1 MHGLVKKAA
10 VVGLVLAV
18 LAAVLFWQRT
28 PILSWYYLRGLAAA
42 EEGDRAVWVE
52 RTISLDIEAVPGL
65 VDLLRRADSKAC
77 ANAEAALA
85 ALVTRWQVGDLR
97 TARLAEE
104 LTGAFSNLHNPGKEA
119 VLEWYIATLRA
130 GAKAGTPLPGLVDT
144 GSKLLGVAARS
155 GETGV
160 RLRTLALAEVLLAT
174 TTVRPDICRDL
185 ALQGLDAKDTGLR
198 VRAIRLTMHEPLH
211 TDKALIDRVLISL
224 RDPAPEVRR
233 AAVLAIGIA
242 EEAISKEE
250 MLPLL
255 QDPDAEV
262 RRLCEKALRGRGLDD
277 TYIKLARLIS
287 DQRPGSR
294 LQVVHLLRE
303 AEDSVSGSGVWWQH
317 LSEDPSPAVRA
328 AAVRFAG
335 MDSAGADF
343 HERLVQMSREDPSPT
358 VRQLALHYVQSG
370 TRRD

>member
-1 MHGLVKKAA
+1 
-10 VVGLVLAV
+10 VV
-18 LAAVLFWQRT
+18 
-28 PILSWYYLRGLAAA
+28 S
-42 EEGDRAVWVE
+42 
-52 RTISLDIEAVPGL
+52 
-65 VDLLRRADSKAC
+65 
-77 ANAEAALA
+77 
-85 ALVTRWQVGDLR
+85 
-97 TARLAEE
+97 
-104 LTGAFSNLHNPGKEA
+104 
-119 VLEWYIATLRA
+119 
-130 GAKAGTPLPGLVDT
+130 
-144 GSKLLGVAARS
+144 
-155 GETGV
+155 
-160 RLRTLALAEVLLAT
+160 
-174 TTVRPDICRDL
+174 
-185 ALQGLDAKDTGLR
+185 
-198 VRAIRLTMHEPLH
+198 
-211 TDKALIDRVLISL
+211 SL
-224 RDPAPEVRR
+224 RDPVPEVRR
-233 AAVLAIGIA
+233 AAVLAVGIA

-335 MDSAGADF
+335 MDPAGADF
-343 HERLVQMSREDPSPT
+343 RERLLQMSREDPSPT